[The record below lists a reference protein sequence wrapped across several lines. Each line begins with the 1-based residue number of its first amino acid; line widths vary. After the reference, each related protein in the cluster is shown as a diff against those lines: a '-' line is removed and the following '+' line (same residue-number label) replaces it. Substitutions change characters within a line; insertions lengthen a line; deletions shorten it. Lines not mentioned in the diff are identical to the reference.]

1 LRPEIEAKQ
10 TLNRSRK
17 SDNYSPIGKNLP
29 PQRKIPS
36 LRAWKPAQAKNM
48 SVDELFERISKVHS
62 GETQVSVGCNLEPN
76 PCPNWLWRLEWPDR
90 FTLSM
95 VDFFLVGEMG
105 FSPAIYGDLTPYAE
119 GNPIQTRYC
128 EWRPLRTELGSY
140 YSNHWFLEW
149 MRSKTGNA
157 YQLHLLTA
165 PRDSDV
171 WVYSKFDLD
180 IYLTWGAE
188 HLNGED
194 CHFVSPNLSQWRVLV
209 DHILKAENGPVA
221 A

>member
-1 LRPEIEAKQ
+1 
-10 TLNRSRK
+10 
-17 SDNYSPIGKNLP
+17 
-29 PQRKIPS
+29 
-36 LRAWKPAQAKNM
+36 M

-62 GETQVSVGCNLEPN
+62 GETQASVGCNLEPD
-76 PCPNWLWRLEWPDR
+76 PCSNWLWRLEWPDR

-149 MRSKTGNA
+149 MRPISWSSGRSA
-157 YQLHLLTA
+157 SLPASLSAMCRGSPIIIRLSRRRGCA
-165 PRDSDV
+165 GPAAFARVWRSALPRRISRRHENEFPARISD
-171 WVYSKFDLD
+171 
-180 IYLTWGAE
+180 
-188 HLNGED
+188 
-194 CHFVSPNLSQWRVLV
+194 
-209 DHILKAENGPVA
+209 
-221 A
+221 